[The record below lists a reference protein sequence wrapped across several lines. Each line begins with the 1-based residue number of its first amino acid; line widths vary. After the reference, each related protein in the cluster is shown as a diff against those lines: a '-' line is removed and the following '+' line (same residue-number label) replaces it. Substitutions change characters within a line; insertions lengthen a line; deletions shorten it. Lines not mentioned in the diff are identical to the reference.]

1 MNQEAILTKMLQRVK
16 LTHIDKIGFSS
27 NNHLKN
33 FLESYAFNLNPKYEN
48 ELTIYNDYYEIE
60 PKLSKE
66 ALKSFNSITQK
77 ERKML
82 SNQWFENLK
91 ALNYQNIYNDIIY
104 MEFKQ
109 EDFESIVNALNHL
122 ELNEVKELLK
132 ALSAYA
138 HLIYE
143 DKDTIQ
149 TQENTLQAQY
159 AILHINQ
166 ACWHLHR
173 ILILKDKQ

>member
-1 MNQEAILTKMLQRVK
+1 MNQEALLTKMLQRVK

-109 EDFESIVNALNHL
+109 EDFENLKDNNPLNNMAQESLTTLNNITQNKTALNTQQNTINH
-122 ELNEVKELLK
+122 K
-132 ALSAYA
+132 ANP
-138 HLIYE
+138 
-143 DKDTIQ
+143 
-149 TQENTLQAQY
+149 QEKKSFY
-159 AILHINQ
+159 VE
-166 ACWHLHR
+166 
-173 ILILKDKQ
+173 K